1 MDEQGNRKRGNR
13 VNKTILLGRL
23 TRDPD
28 VRYTQAKEPMAIAK
42 FSLAVNRKIKRDG
55 EPDADFFNVT
65 AFGALGKFAEKYLKR
80 GTQIVLTGRIQN
92 DNYTN
97 KNGEKVYSVQIIAE
111 EINFAESKKTADN
124 QESAS
129 SDFVAVPDDIIND
142 LPFK

>member
-1 MDEQGNRKRGNR
+1 M
-13 VNKTILLGRL
+13 NKTILLGRL
-23 TRDPD
+23 TRDPE
-28 VRYTQAKEPMAIAK
+28 VRYTQAEEPMAIAK

-55 EPDADFFNVT
+55 EPEADFFNVT

-80 GTQIVLTGRIQN
+80 GTKIVLTGRIQN

-111 EINFAESKKTADN
+111 EIDFAESKKAADN
-124 QESAS
+124 QGAETT
-129 SDFVAVPDDIIND
+129 DGWQEIPDGIENS

>member
-1 MDEQGNRKRGNR
+1 
-13 VNKTILLGRL
+13 
-23 TRDPD
+23 
-28 VRYTQAKEPMAIAK
+28 MAIAK

-111 EINFAESKKTADN
+111 EINFAESKKAADN
-124 QESAS
+124 QGAES
-129 SDFVAVPDDIIND
+129 SDFVAVPDDIINN